1 MVTTKHKK
9 RNSHNKT
16 RKRVNDM
23 YNDKYKDTAFY
34 PPIKAYKSAF
44 LQVSKIHKI
53 AYFLY
58 GNPKGKPV
66 LVVHGGPGGGTIPTY
81 ARYFNPKK
89 YMIVLVDQ
97 RGTGKSTPFGE
108 IKENTTQELISDF
121 EKIRNL
127 LNIKKWQVFGGSWG
141 STLSLAYAMEHPS
154 MTTELVLRGIFL
166 MHKKELDWVQ
176 QGPGAN
182 FIFPEAWDYYK
193 DAIPPNE
200 RKDFVKAYGKRFN
213 GSMGPDERDKACLA
227 WSLWEASISHL
238 IPTPQEEI
246 IKDLKKTN
254 NYIPMAVIEHHY
266 FVNKGFFP
274 REDYLLED
282 KNLAKIKH
290 IPMTIVQGQ
299 YDMVCPITSAYEL
312 HEKMPH
318 ATFYKTLAGHS
329 MLETE
334 NINHLVKATNHYAK

>member
-108 IKENTTQELISDF
+108 IKENTTQDLISDF

-127 LNIKKWQVFGGSWG
+127 
-141 STLSLAYAMEHPS
+141 AYNDI
-154 MTTELVLRGIFL
+154 TNLV
-166 MHKKELDWVQ
+166 
-176 QGPGAN
+176 
-182 FIFPEAWDYYK
+182 
-193 DAIPPNE
+193 
-200 RKDFVKAYGKRFN
+200 
-213 GSMGPDERDKACLA
+213 
-227 WSLWEASISHL
+227 
-238 IPTPQEEI
+238 
-246 IKDLKKTN
+246 
-254 NYIPMAVIEHHY
+254 
-266 FVNKGFFP
+266 
-274 REDYLLED
+274 
-282 KNLAKIKH
+282 
-290 IPMTIVQGQ
+290 
-299 YDMVCPITSAYEL
+299 
-312 HEKMPH
+312 
-318 ATFYKTLAGHS
+318 S
-329 MLETE
+329 ML
-334 NINHLVKATNHYAK
+334 NLMPSGSINKR